1 MRKLFI
7 ILAAIIFISCSH
19 AKYTNPHVMFKTFYG
34 DIEVELFPEKAPKTV
49 AAFLSYV
56 DSGYYKNSSFYRVI
70 TNENVPPDGNT
81 GLIQGGI
88 FSTNYKKLEEIPGIV
103 HESTK
108 ESGLT
113 HESGTISL
121 ARTKPGTARSE
132 FFIAVGNQKQ
142 FDYGGAAYGD
152 GLGFAAF
159 GTVVTGMN
167 VIKQILNSPS
177 RNQFLRTEI
186 RIDNIVRL

>member
-1 MRKLFI
+1 MPKLII
-7 ILAAIIFISCSH
+7 ILATTIFISCNH
-19 AKYTNPHVMFKTFYG
+19 ARYTNPHVLISTFYG

-56 DSGYYKNSSFYRVI
+56 DSGYYKNCSFYRVI

-88 FSTNYKKLEEIPGIV
+88 FSTNNKKLVEIPGIV

-108 ESGLT
+108 LSGLT
-113 HESGTISL
+113 HTSGTISL
-121 ARTKPGTARSE
+121 ARTTPGTARSE
-132 FFIAVGNQKQ
+132 FFIAVGNQTQ
-142 FDYGGAAYGD
+142 FDSGGGSGD

-159 GTVVTGMN
+159 GTVVKGMN
-167 VIKQILNSPS
+167 VVKKIQNSPS
-177 RNQFLRTEI
+177 LNQFFKTEI
-186 RIDNIVRL
+186 RIDNIKRL